1 MGGGMIDRRPRGR
14 LRIGPVDDGSPA
26 GLHSV
31 VQHIFGASLELNN
44 AVLPCLD
51 GEAASRAA
59 LAIDELEA
67 AMRELRQLALVQRAA
82 DDVGTFSPT
91 ARAAQGG

>member
-1 MGGGMIDRRPRGR
+1 MIDRRVQRRTGVAPAG
-14 LRIGPVDDGSPA
+14 DGSPP

-44 AVLPCLD
+44 AVLPSLD

-59 LAIDELEA
+59 LAIGELEA
-67 AMRELRQLALVQRAA
+67 AMRELRQIAMAQRVP
-82 DDVGTFSPT
+82 DELGTFGPT
-91 ARAAQGG
+91 ARAAQGR

>member
-1 MGGGMIDRRPRGR
+1 MIDRTQRRVRSRPVG
-14 LRIGPVDDGSPA
+14 DGAPP

-31 VQHIFGASLELNN
+31 AQHIFGASLELNN
-44 AVLPCLD
+44 AVLPRLE

-67 AMRELRQLALVQRAA
+67 AMSELRQIALAQGAA
-82 DDVGTFSPT
+82 DDVGTFGPT
-91 ARAAQGG
+91 AQAAQGG

>member
-1 MGGGMIDRRPRGR
+1 MIDRRVQRRAG
-14 LRIGPVDDGSPA
+14 GAPVGDGSPP

-31 VQHIFGASLELNN
+31 VQHIFGASLELSN
-44 AVLPCLD
+44 AVLPSLD

-67 AMRELRQLALVQRAA
+67 AMHELRQIAMAQRAA
-82 DDVGTFSPT
+82 EDLGTFGPT

>member
-1 MGGGMIDRRPRGR
+1 MIDRRVQRRAGMASV
-14 LRIGPVDDGSPA
+14 GDGTSP

-31 VQHIFGASLELNN
+31 VQHIFGASLELSN
-44 AVLPCLD
+44 AVLPSLD
-51 GEAASRAA
+51 GEAANRAA

-67 AMRELRQLALVQRAA
+67 AMRELRQIAMAQRAA
-82 DDVGTFSPT
+82 DDLGTFGPT

>member
-1 MGGGMIDRRPRGR
+1 MIDRRVQRRAAVAP
-14 LRIGPVDDGSPA
+14 IGEGSPP

-31 VQHIFGASLELNN
+31 VQHIFGASLELSN
-44 AVLPCLD
+44 AVLPSLH

-59 LAIDELEA
+59 LAIDELQA
-67 AMRELRQLALVQRAA
+67 AMHELRQIAVAQRVA
-82 DDVGTFSPT
+82 DELGTFGPT

>member
-1 MGGGMIDRRPRGR
+1 MIDRRVQRRAGVASVS
-14 LRIGPVDDGSPA
+14 GGSPP

-31 VQHIFGASLELNN
+31 VQHIFGASLELSN
-44 AVLPCLD
+44 AVLPSLD

-67 AMRELRQLALVQRAA
+67 AMRELRQIAMAQRATN
-82 DDVGTFSPT
+82 DLGTFGPT

>member
-1 MGGGMIDRRPRGR
+1 MIDRRVPRRERFRRG
-14 LRIGPVDDGSPA
+14 GDGAPP

-31 VQHIFGASLELNN
+31 AQHIFGASLELNN
-44 AVLPCLD
+44 AVLPRLD

-59 LAIDELEA
+59 LAIGELEA
-67 AMRELRQLALVQRAA
+67 ALHELREIVLAQRATEQF
-82 DDVGTFSPT
+82 GTFGPT

>member
-1 MGGGMIDRRPRGR
+1 MIDRRVQRRG
-14 LRIGPVDDGSPA
+14 GVASAGNGSPP

-31 VQHIFGASLELNN
+31 VQHIFGASLELSN
-44 AVLPCLD
+44 AVLPSLD

-67 AMRELRQLALVQRAA
+67 AMRELRQIAMAQRAA
-82 DDVGTFSPT
+82 DDLGTFGPT

>member
-1 MGGGMIDRRPRGR
+1 MSDRRSQRR
-14 LRIGPVDDGSPA
+14 VRIGPADKGPPA

-67 AMRELRQLALVQRAA
+67 AMRELRQIALAQGAVGEI
-82 DDVGTFSPT
+82 GTFGPT